1 MAEQPQQKLEP
12 LVVHHEDTAGEG
24 AFFVERGG
32 ERLGE
37 LAYTRPGP
45 GRVVIEHTSV
55 SDVLSGQ
62 GVARQLVVAAVA
74 WARESGVRLEPVCTY
89 AKKVLERDPSFRD
102 VLG

>member
-1 MAEQPQQKLEP
+1 MAEQPQQKTEP
-12 LVVHHEDTAGEG
+12 LAVQHEDTPGEG

-37 LAYTRPGP
+37 LTYTRPGP
-45 GRVVIEHTSV
+45 GRAVLEHTSV
-55 SDVLSGQ
+55 SDVLRGQ

-74 WARESGVRLEPVCTY
+74 WARESGVRLEPACPY
-89 AKKVLERDPSFRD
+89 AKKVLEHDPSFSD